1 MGYANCGYAL
11 SGYTI
16 SSFALSGHRHLQLR
30 PDYATYT
37 MAILPTTP

>member
-16 SSFALSGHRHLQLR
+16 SSFTLSGPRHLQLR
-30 PDYATYT
+30 PVYATYT
-37 MAILPTTP
+37 MAMLAATP